1 MSFTWWAI
9 GILIVVLL
17 IAIFKTQ
24 DLVFIFSLIKK
35 YGFIIVIVGLVLF
48 ISFSLYRISMNHN
61 VNFTSFDGLVKG
73 GKLYFAWL
81 KSIFANVGKITGYAI
96 EQDWVLNS
104 TNMTK

>member
-1 MSFTWWAI
+1 MNFTWWVL
-9 GILIVVLL
+9 GILIITLF

-48 ISFSLYRISMNHN
+48 ISFSLYKVSTNYD

-104 TNMTK
+104 TNVTK